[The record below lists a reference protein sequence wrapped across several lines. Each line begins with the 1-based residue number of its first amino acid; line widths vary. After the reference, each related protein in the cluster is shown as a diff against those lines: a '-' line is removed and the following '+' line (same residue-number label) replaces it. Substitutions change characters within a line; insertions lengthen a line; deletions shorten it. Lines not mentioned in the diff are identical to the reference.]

1 MNTVHDS
8 DDVFGEGNQA
18 KDKGVG
24 DDAYLFC
31 RVRNDI
37 AGLGFGEVAKH
48 HEGGRAVWI
57 ISKETDGT
65 SRRMRSGVEALP
77 ENETV

>member
-8 DDVFGEGNQA
+8 NDAFREGNQA
-18 KDKGVG
+18 KDKGLRE
-24 DDAYLFC
+24 DAYLFC

-48 HEGGRAVWI
+48 HEGGRAIWV

-65 SRRMRSGVEALP
+65 SCRMRSGIEALP
-77 ENETV
+77 KNETV